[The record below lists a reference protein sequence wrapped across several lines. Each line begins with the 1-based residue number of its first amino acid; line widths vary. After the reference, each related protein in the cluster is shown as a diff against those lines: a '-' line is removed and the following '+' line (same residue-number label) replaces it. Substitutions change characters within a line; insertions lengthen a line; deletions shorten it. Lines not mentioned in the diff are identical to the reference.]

1 MFATFSTTFWT
12 ICLITFAPSK
22 HISFIFCSLV
32 FRLDVVWPASAFN
45 WICLQIF
52 VALICFFLT
61 PKIAF
66 DKGLL
71 VVRWGEYSLLFQIY
85 LNGLDCSVNKRA
97 LCVFPWESIFL
108 LHRISHVTM
117 SHLFLWQV
125 CIVVVSLTALCGPAC
140 TYFTYRFLSRYQHL
154 YHTFWDQLSQSE
166 LLFMPDLKT

>member
-1 MFATFSTTFWT
+1 MFATFSTTFWA

-85 LNGLDCSVNKRA
+85 SNGLDCSVNKRA
-97 LCVFPWESIFL
+97 LCVFPWESIFH

-125 CIVVVSLTALCGPAC
+125 CIVVVSLTALCRPAC

-154 YHTFWDQLSQSE
+154 YHTSETSLANQSCC
-166 LLFMPDLKT
+166 LCQI